1 MEELHEY
8 QTDSEYV
15 ENKLVELEGLSRLYS
30 LKIDG

>member
-15 ENKLVELEGLSRLYS
+15 ENKLVELEGLSRLCN